1 MKERNTTTNEDLLK
15 LESIGKIGKA
25 NKMFL
30 LTNEHIQKIR

>member
-1 MKERNTTTNEDLLK
+1 MKAKFSNEDLQK

-25 NKMFL
+25 NKIFQ